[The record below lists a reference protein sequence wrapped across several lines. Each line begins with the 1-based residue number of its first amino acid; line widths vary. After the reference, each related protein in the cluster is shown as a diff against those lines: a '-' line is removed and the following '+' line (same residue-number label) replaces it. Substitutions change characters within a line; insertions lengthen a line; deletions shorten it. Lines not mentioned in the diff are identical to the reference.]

1 MSCHISILLTTQFEV
16 YRALE
21 GRRNVLPRASACK
34 MSQTMLQLMGPYKT
48 AKNNAKKLTIVYLH
62 CERATAQEQICVRT
76 LLFVF

>member
-34 MSQTMLQLMGPYKT
+34 MSQTMLMGPYKT
-48 AKNNAKKLTIVYLH
+48 AKNNAKKLAIVYLH
-62 CERATAQEQICVRT
+62 SERATAQGQICVWT